1 MENRTAD
8 TGPRTVS
15 RDTEL
20 GVAAVMRAA
29 VPKLGSQSAHGI
41 LALRIH
47 TGFTG
52 ERSCM
57 PTSTGGG
64 VETGGSQVKVSLDCI
79 GVSASKTKA
88 NY

>member
-8 TGPRTVS
+8 TGPRTGT

-20 GVAAVMRAA
+20 GVAAAMRAA

-41 LALRIH
+41 RAL
-47 TGFTG
+47 
-52 ERSCM
+52 
-57 PTSTGGG
+57 STGGG

-79 GVSASKTKA
+79 GVSASKTKTKA